1 MSNVAS
7 PDTKP
12 RSTGEAIGRETG
24 RTVAATE
31 VFLRE
36 DHDLMASL
44 AENILKQI
52 TDGDREDVAR
62 AITSLQVRLG
72 EHLDIEE
79 RELLP
84 GYARLHPDDAA
95 HILTEHRG
103 FRKALAELDMAT
115 DLHLVRAEA
124 LRAFLATLRA
134 HAVHENAGLYRW
146 AITASEPSAA
156 SSA

>member
-1 MSNVAS
+1 VTNAISTEKKS
-7 PDTKP
+7 PL
-12 RSTGEAIGRETG
+12 TGEAVGREPG
-24 RTVAATE
+24 RTVADIE

-36 DHDLMASL
+36 DHDMMATL

-52 TDGDREDVAR
+52 TGGDREDVAR

-72 EHLDIEE
+72 EHLDMEE

-95 HILTEHRG
+95 HILTEHRA

-124 LRAFLATLRA
+124 LRAFLGTLRA
-134 HAVHENAGLYRW
+134 HAVRENAGLYRW
-146 AITASEPSAA
+146 ALTASETSNA
-156 SSA
+156 

>member
-1 MSNVAS
+1 VSNAAS
-7 PDTKP
+7 PDTKSRP
-12 RSTGEAIGRETG
+12 TNEVIVREPG
-24 RTVAATE
+24 RTMAAAE

-36 DHDLMASL
+36 DHDLMATL
-44 AENILKQI
+44 AENILEQI

-72 EHLDIEE
+72 ENLDMEE

-95 HILTEHRG
+95 HILTDHCA

-115 DLHLVRAEA
+115 DLHLVRADA

-134 HAVHENAGLYRW
+134 HAIRENAGLYRW
-146 AITASEPSAA
+146 ALTSSETSRA
-156 SSA
+156 